1 MIRANYDNSFIK
13 ELEDDKKSVFLL
25 ADGTVRATLCST
37 THIVNQMRANF
48 KTGLLET
55 YVLGQAYIA
64 GALLTSCVKGDD
76 RISLQVECGGP
87 IRGLTVEAW
96 ACGGVRGYLLE
107 NPIKLTKELT
117 SLDTSD
123 LYGPGFLSI
132 IKVLEGSK
140 EPVKGTSMLEYG
152 NLAKDLAVYFKES
165 EQTPSLFYLSLDFDK
180 LGNVVGAGG
189 LFLQALPGCSD
200 ETLSA
205 LQVKADKLPN
215 LAKAIAN
222 KTSDIDYMNEAFSE
236 FNPKLLEDS
245 FIAFSCPCTREN
257 FMSYASSLPDGEKEE
272 ILKGAFPLEFECF
285 NCGSIHSFTKS
296 EMETLFN
303 QGEKR

>member
-1 MIRANYDNSFIK
+1 MSSMIKAKFDDTFIK
-13 ELEDDKKSVFLL
+13 DLEEDKKSVFLL
-25 ADGTVRATLCST
+25 ADGEVRATLCSA

-55 YVLGQAYIA
+55 YILGQAYIA
-64 GALLTSCVKGDD
+64 GLLLTSCVKGDD
-76 RISLQVECGGP
+76 RISIQVECGGP
-87 IRGLTVEAW
+87 IKGLTVEAW
-96 ACGGVRGYLLE
+96 ACGAVRGYMLE

-123 LYGPGFLSI
+123 LFGPGFLSV

-180 LGNVVGAGG
+180 NGNVIGSGG
-189 LFLQALPGCSD
+189 LFLQALPGCKE
-200 ETLSA
+200 ETLA
-205 LQVKADKLPN
+205 LLQDKAEKLPN

-222 KTSDIDYMNEAFSE
+222 KTSEIDYMNEAFKE
-236 FNPKLLEDS
+236 FNPELLSSS
-245 FIAFSCPCTREN
+245 FVAFSCPCTREG
-257 FMSYASSLPDGEKEE
+257 FASYASSLPEGEKEE

-303 QGEKR
+303 